1 LPPAVV
7 NICLVNAPPINTQT
21 LRRIGVI
28 GDIHCEDRR
37 LAAALEF
44 LQAQSLDLIC
54 AVGDII
60 DGPGDPN
67 RTITLLEQ
75 HRVVAVRGNHERW
88 MVRNEMRGLP
98 NAQSRFDFD
107 ALAWAFLN
115 QLPLTR
121 RFETVAGS
129 MLLCHGLG
137 DDDMAGV
144 SPFDNTLMLHANIAL
159 WRLVNAGEYA
169 FVINGHT
176 HQRMVWT
183 FGNLTIINA
192 GTLYRKHH
200 PCFCLVN
207 FVQSFVQFFNV
218 DAEGGI
224 TEAER
229 FELPVKID
237 PDALR
242 PRYL

>member
-1 LPPAVV
+1 MRSFCLPRAVV
-7 NICLVNAPPINTQT
+7 NIRAVNAPKTTTAKLQ
-21 LRRIGVI
+21 RIGVI

-37 LAAALEF
+37 LAAALQF
-44 LQAQSLDLIC
+44 LRTQSLDLIC

-67 RTITLLEQ
+67 RTIALLEQ
-75 HRVVAVRGNHERW
+75 HRVIAVRGNHERW

-98 NAQSRFDFD
+98 EAQSRFDFD

-121 RFETVAGS
+121 RFETVAGR

-144 SPFDNTLMLHANIAL
+144 WPFDNTLTLHANIAL

-169 FVINGHT
+169 FVVNGHT
-176 HQRMVWT
+176 HQRLVWT
-183 FGNLTIINA
+183 FGGLTIINA
-192 GTLYRKHH
+192 GTLYRQHH
-200 PCFCLVN
+200 PCFCLVD
-207 FVQSFVQFFNV
+207 FAQLFVQFFNV
-218 DAEGGI
+218 DTEGRI
-224 TEAER
+224 TAAER
-229 FELPVKID
+229 FELPVKN
-237 PDALR
+237 
-242 PRYL
+242 